1 MKQAKIKKPYLLYV
15 GNAYP
20 HKNLE
25 RLISAFKIV
34 LQKQSELHLVLVGK
48 IDYFYERLQGLVK
61 ELNLEKNV
69 IFTGYVSDSELSWL
83 YTHGF
88 AYVFPSLSEGFGLP
102 GLEAMAYSLPV
113 ISSNKEPL
121 PEIYGNAALYFNP
134 EDIFEMAY
142 AILQVVQSKEVR
154 EKLKK
159 AGRIQVKKYS
169 WDHCAQQT
177 LKVYKSILKA

>member
-1 MKQAKIKKPYLLYV
+1 MKQLKEPYLLYV

-34 LQKQSELHLVLVGK
+34 LQKQPELYLVLVGK
-48 IDYFYERLQGLVK
+48 IDYFYERLQDFVK
-61 ELNLEKNV
+61 ELGLEKNV

-83 YTHGF
+83 YTHGL

-102 GLEAMAYSLPV
+102 GLEAMTHSLPV

-121 PEIYGNAALYFNP
+121 PEIYGEAALYFNP
-134 EDIFEMAY
+134 EDINEMAH
-142 AILQVVQSKEVR
+142 AILQIVQSKEVR

-159 AGRIQVKKYS
+159 VGRVKVKKYS
-169 WDHCAQQT
+169 WDRCAKQT
-177 LKVYKSILKA
+177 LEVYKSVLKI